1 MAFRK
6 ILVVDNDEAVLAFM
20 HAKLGA
26 RFGVVGTTDPQ
37 KVIALARAEQPDLIL
52 CDIEMPGMDGGDLSA
67 AVYGEDDLRDIPVL
81 FLTALVSRD
90 ELRAQRDQL
99 GGRPAIS
106 KDAPVAELVARIESL
121 IDTG

>member
-20 HAKLGA
+20 QAKLGA

-52 CDIEMPGMDGGDLSA
+52 CDIEMPGLDGGDISA
-67 AVYGEDDLRDIPVL
+67 AIYAEDDLRDIPVV
-81 FLTALVSRD
+81 FLTALVSPQD
-90 ELRAQRDQL
+90 LEEQHGQL

-106 KDAPVAELVARIESL
+106 KDAPLAELVALIESVL
-121 IDTG
+121 RA